1 MGLLIPTLGAAE
13 PLWSLPEL
21 GSEAPQPGGLG
32 PQSASVL
39 GSLDKNH
46 GALWAAQAG
55 STL

>member
-1 MGLLIPTLGAAE
+1 MGLLIPTLGTAE

-39 GSLDKNH
+39 GSLDTNH

>member
-21 GSEAPQPGGLG
+21 GS
-32 PQSASVL
+32 QSASVL
-39 GSLDKNH
+39 GSLDTNH